1 MRGTRARIL
10 TAAVAG
16 VAALAVAAPAAADPD
31 SDFLNV
37 LGNTPGVTVN
47 GFTAP
52 MLTGAGHQ
60 ACDRLQ
66 AGMSVDD
73 TVAAM
78 MGYPGASTGTMR
90 ALVSAAQQTLCPGAG
105 G

>member
-1 MRGTRARIL
+1 MGGVL
-10 TAAVAG
+10 AAVAVG
-16 VAALAVAAPAAADPD
+16 FAGQSVADPD
-31 SDFLNV
+31 ADFLNV
-37 LGNTPGVTVN
+37 LGNTPGVTIN
-47 GFTAP
+47 GFTGP

-66 AGMSVDD
+66 SGMSVDD

-90 ALVSAAQQTLCPGAG
+90 ALVSAAQQTLCPEAG

>member
-1 MRGTRARIL
+1 MRGAAAIVGGIL
-10 TAAVAG
+10 AAAVGFAG
-16 VAALAVAAPAAADPD
+16 QAAADPD
-31 SDFLNV
+31 SDFLNL
-37 LGNTPGVTVN
+37 LGDTAGVTVN

-60 ACDRLQ
+60 ACGHLQ
-66 AGMSVDD
+66 SGMSYDD

-78 MGYPGASTGTMR
+78 MWYPGASTGTMR

-105 G
+105 Q